1 MLAEYAITP
10 EVFSASAY
18 TTPEA
23 SRHYLS
29 ALKEGIRSRGL
40 VRNLHSG
47 AWLRFVEANRDRW
60 DMSRIKELLKVI
72 MRDRLCDSPAC
83 SESVPS
89 TPVQWCQEALESHA
103 VSPLHGIIADQPT
116 ADLYQGENLIA
127 PATQLTEKT
136 WWLGGKNSVELK
148 RSTEAYSKELG
159 PTLRHSKSIMFIDPH
174 LDPTRDNYADFV
186 ELIKACGTRTPGPKI
201 ELHGKIEIHR
211 VCYSGSGKDRIVTT
225 THAEWEDRF
234 KSRLGQTVRQMG
246 LKVQVFLW
254 DDFHD
259 RYLISNLIGILIPNG
274 FDTES
279 NPSTT
284 RWARLDPGHRDSV
297 EKEFDPAFERHRLL
311 HRFAI

>member
-10 EVFSASAY
+10 EVFSPSFYA
-18 TTPEA
+18 TPEA

-47 AWLRFVEANRDRW
+47 GWLRYVEENRDRW

-72 MRDRLCDSPAC
+72 VRDRLCDGPAC

-89 TPVQWCQEALESHA
+89 TPVQWCQEALESHG
-103 VSPLHGIIADQPT
+103 VSPLQGIIADQPT
-116 ADLYQGENLIA
+116 ADLHEGETLIA

-136 WWLGGKNSVELK
+136 WWLGAKNSVELK
-148 RSTEAYSKELG
+148 RSTEAYLKELG
-159 PTLRHSKSIMFIDPH
+159 PTLRHSKSIIFIDPH
-174 LDPTRDNYADFV
+174 LDPTRDNYGGFV
-186 ELIKACGTRTPGPKI
+186 ELLKACGTRTPAPR
-201 ELHGKIEIHR
+201 IEIHR
-211 VCYSGSGKDRIVTT
+211 VCYSGSGRERQIVSET
-225 THAEWEDRF
+225 EWRSRF
-234 KSRLGQTVRQMG
+234 NTVLGQTVRQMG
-246 LKVQVFLW
+246 LQVEAFLW

-259 RYLISNLIGILIPNG
+259 RYLISNLIGILMPNG
-274 FDTES
+274 FDTET

-284 RWARLDPGHRDSV
+284 RWARLDRDHRDSV

-311 HRFAI
+311 YRFAI

>member
-18 TTPEA
+18 ATPEA

-47 AWLRFVEANRDRW
+47 AWLRYVEENRDRW

-72 MRDRLCDSPAC
+72 VKDRLCHSPAC

-89 TPVQWCQEALESHA
+89 TPAQWCQEALESHG
-103 VSPLHGIIADQPT
+103 VSSLQGIIADQPT
-116 ADLYQGENLIA
+116 ADLHEGENLIA
-127 PATQLTEKT
+127 PTTQLTEKT

-148 RSTEAYSKELG
+148 RSTEAYLKELG

-174 LDPTRDNYADFV
+174 LDPTRDNYGGFV
-186 ELIKACGTRTPGPKI
+186 ELLKACGKRTPAPR
-201 ELHGKIEIHR
+201 IEIHR
-211 VCYSGSGKDRIVTT
+211 VCYTDPKDKRLQPGWEKTFKDGLGAVARDSGLRIEVY
-225 THAEWEDRF
+225 
-234 KSRLGQTVRQMG
+234 
-246 LKVQVFLW
+246 LW

-259 RYLISNLIGILIPNG
+259 RYLISNLIGIMIPNG
-274 FDTES
+274 FDTEK
-279 NPSTT
+279 NPSIT
-284 RWARLDPGHRDSV
+284 RWARLDREHRDSV
-297 EKEFDPAFERHRLL
+297 EKEFDPAFERPRLL
-311 HRFAI
+311 HRFCV